1 MGLIVTSLSWVLP
14 ILRSTTGNLVV
25 VRKQLSQNKIS
36 SYIVVMN
43 IIDDDI
49 ERIRTRFR
57 VIKWALNERLI
68 RLFAASEAFALG
80 HGGVTKVALAT
91 GVSRR
96 AIHVGLKELA
106 SEQLPVEN
114 QKNRIRKDGGGRK
127 SVIETETGVMDALEK
142 LVDPMS
148 RGNPE
153 SPLRWTFKSLR
164 NLSDELKL
172 EGYSVSYPIVGDLL
186 HKLGYSLQANRK
198 TLEGGDQPDRNAQ
211 FEFINEQAKQHI
223 AEGNPVI
230 SVDTK
235 KKELIGAYKNKGTSW
250 RPEGEPELVE
260 VYDFIDKDKE
270 KGRVSPYG
278 VYDIGSNTGWVSVGT
293 DHDTASFAVETIRRW
308 WYTMGKP
315 RYMHA
320 SKLMITADGGGSNG
334 SRVRLWKLELQKLA
348 DEIKIPIQVS
358 HLPPGT
364 SKWNKIEHRLFSYI
378 SMNWRGQPLI
388 SHEVIVNLI
397 AGTTTKKGLKVQAK
411 LDNSLCPP
419 GIKVSDAAFKKI
431 HILRNEFHGEWNYKI
446 EPNLD

>member
-1 MGLIVTSLSWVLP
+1 
-14 ILRSTTGNLVV
+14 
-25 VRKQLSQNKIS
+25 
-36 SYIVVMN
+36 MN

-49 ERIRTRFR
+49 ERIRTRFGA
-57 VIKWALNERLI
+57 IKWALDERLR

-80 HGGVTKVALAT
+80 RGGVTKVALAT

-96 AIHVGLKELA
+96 AIHVGLKELE
-106 SEQLPVEN
+106 SEELPVEN
-114 QKNRIRKDGGGRK
+114 QRNRIRKDGGGRK
-127 SVIETETGVMDALEK
+127 SIIETERGVMDALEK

-164 NLSDELKL
+164 NLSEELKL
-172 EGYSVSYPIVGDLL
+172 EGYTVSYPIVGDLL

-198 TLEGGDQPDRNAQ
+198 MLEGGDQPDRNAQ
-211 FEFINEQAKQHI
+211 FEFINEQAKQRI

-235 KKELIGAYKNKGTSW
+235 KKELIGPYKNNGTSW
-250 RPEGEPELVE
+250 RPEGEPELVK
-260 VYDFIDKDKE
+260 VYDVIDKDKE

-308 WYTMGKP
+308 WNTMGKP
-315 RYMHA
+315 RYMNA
-320 SKLMITADGGGSNG
+320 SKLMITVDGGGSNG
-334 SRVRLWKLELQKLA
+334 SRVRLWKVELQKLA
-348 DEIKIPIQVS
+348 DEIKIPIHVS

-388 SHEVIVNLI
+388 SHEVIINLM
-397 AGTTTKKGLKVQAK
+397 AGTTTRKGLKVQAA
-411 LDNSLCPP
+411 LDNSLYPP
-419 GIKVSDAAFKKI
+419 GIKVSDAEFKKI

-446 EPNLD
+446 EPNLN